1 MKLTFLR
8 PLTRLL
14 GRTVL
19 TAKKFS
25 PEIMTGIGI
34 VGGVT
39 AAVLAS
45 RATLKLDKELEP
57 IKENIRYI
65 KTEVKFEPGKAY
77 PKALTQSYLRGT
89 IKVVRHY
96 AVPLSIGAVSIA
108 AILVGHGMLLRRN
121 AALVA
126 AYNTVELAYQA
137 YREKVREEFGEEKD
151 RELVG
156 KTRRSVEEKNGEKG
170 KALSLAQQGLP
181 SGHARF
187 FDKYNP
193 NWNSAN
199 PSLNLY
205 FLRCQQ
211 TYLNDQLRVRGHLT
225 LNDVYDALGFDR
237 TSDGLIL
244 GWVIGKNK
252 RNFVDFGMYDSTD
265 ESSRAFVNGDSDAIL
280 LDFNIDG
287 VIWDQF

>member
-1 MKLTFLR
+1 MNLTFLR
-8 PLTRLL
+8 PLTRLA
-14 GRTVL
+14 GRAALTVQ
-19 TAKKFS
+19 KFS

-34 VGGVT
+34 AGGIT

-45 RATLKLDKELEP
+45 KATLKLDKEIEP
-57 IKENIRYI
+57 IKADIQAI
-65 KTEVKFEPGKAY
+65 KSYPADNGYAREITQTYFRGAVK
-77 PKALTQSYLRGT
+77 
-89 IKVVRHY
+89 IVRHY
-96 AVPLSIGAVSIA
+96 AIPLSIGAVSIA

-137 YREKVREEFGEEKD
+137 YREKVREEFGVEKD
-151 RELVG
+151 REIL
-156 KTRRSVEEKNGEKG
+156 G
-170 KALSLAQQGLP
+170 KAQKEVSRAKAKPETPDDEIQSLP

-187 FDKYNP
+187 FDRYNP

-199 PSLNLY
+199 KSLNLF
-205 FLRCQQ
+205 FLKCQQ

-225 LNDVYDALGFDR
+225 LNEVYDALGFER

-244 GWVIGKNK
+244 GWVIGKDKN
-252 RNFVDFGMYDSTD
+252 NFVDFGIYNPEN
-265 ESSRAFVNGDSDAIL
+265 ESSRAFVNGDEDAIL

-287 VIWDQF
+287 VIWDKF